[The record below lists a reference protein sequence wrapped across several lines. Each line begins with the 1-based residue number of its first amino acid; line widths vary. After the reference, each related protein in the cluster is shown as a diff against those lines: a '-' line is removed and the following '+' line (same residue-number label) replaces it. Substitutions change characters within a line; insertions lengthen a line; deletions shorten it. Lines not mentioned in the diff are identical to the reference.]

1 MSEERSYLSTLNAI
15 ANGERR
21 GFQFLDA
28 WSRKTRDPQLAT
40 LLRQVAIR
48 EAEHAATFEK
58 RISELGREMIETADD
73 GFEDTMAIATSDLP
87 DNEKFEHLGV
97 GLGVDDEDDGD
108 HLLQLLSDKTIDPT
122 TGALLGRFIAEE
134 RDSDRILHAAY
145 QHACGHRPL
154 SNREQTQ
161 SATLEQ
167 LSTQLEQLTTA
178 VAELQARQIPPK
190 K

>member
-1 MSEERSYLSTLNAI
+1 MSDEPSYLSTLNAI

-87 DNEKFEHLGV
+87 DSKKFEQLGV
-97 GLGVDDEDDGD
+97 GLGVDDEDGD
-108 HLLQLLSDKTIDPT
+108 HLLQLLADKTIDPT

-134 RDSDRILHAAY
+134 RDSDRILNAAY
-145 QHACGHRPL
+145 QHVCGHRPL
-154 SNREQTQ
+154 NNREQSQ
-161 SATLEQ
+161 SATLDQ
-167 LSTQLEQLTTA
+167 LSAQLQQLTAA
-178 VAELQARQIPPK
+178 VAELQAQQK